1 MTTAFETEVCSR
13 CGGTGHF
20 SFNGEHS
27 RCYKCDNKNGARAY
41 TKRGAAAKAYYLAK
55 FQVPAEEIKIGDKI
69 RDTQQRIQ
77 QLTVAKIERSVSTAR
92 VWISGVEQPKFEQ
105 VTFTNEVGLSVSYRV
120 DSLVRRIPTAEEN
133 EAAIADALRYRETL
147 TKEGKPRRR

>member
-55 FQVPAEEIKIGDKI
+55 FQVPAASIVAGELVSITGVKLRVKEVKNGSRTVKING
-69 RDTQQRIQ
+69 
-77 QLTVAKIERSVSTAR
+77 VAQERAFVELVGEKSSFQVSPDA
-92 VWISGVEQPKFEQ
+92 
-105 VTFTNEVGLSVSYRV
+105 
-120 DSLVRRIPTAEEN
+120 LVRRFPTEAEN
-133 EAAIADALRYRETL
+133 EAAIQDALAYQETL
-147 TKEGKPRRR
+147 TKNGTPRKQGRAQ